1 MGADKKIL
9 LVDDDPDFNMI
20 VRNHLERQGFEVVSA
35 FNGKQGLEKAYA
47 DSPDLIILDVMMDTA
62 TAGFQLALKLH
73 GPDADPAL
81 KDIPIL
87 MFSAIHETTPLRFQ
101 PDGEFLPVDDFLEKP
116 VVPETLLQK
125 VEALLKN

>member
-1 MGADKKIL
+1 MATIL
-9 LVDDDPDFNMI
+9 MIDDDPDFIMAVQMI
-20 VRNHLERQGFEVVSA
+20 LEDAGHSFLSAPDGEKGYAAVVEH
-35 FNGKQGLEKAYA
+35 K
-47 DSPDLIILDVMMDTA
+47 PDLIILDVMMDTA
-62 TAGFQLALKLH
+62 TAGFQLALKLR
-73 GPDADPAL
+73 GPDAEEGL